1 MAISQSDSKSAPEVK
16 AVSVSSYYYYSTM
29 KTKISVSYSIDDE
42 PKVTD
47 QIDFTDEL
55 LADSPEKLHNLI
67 LKSFGMIWMD
77 KHPQV
82 YKQLMAYL
90 HSSLTK
96 EYQDSKHWS
105 TKFGGE
111 HNKSKYHS
119 VDGTPVEDSGF
130 GFING
135 KSVDMLS
142 YKLPAIDAIV
152 PYPCKNDCACGYV
165 EKSGSL
171 REIIMHLND
180 LDKWS
185 REAIADWIDELHD
198 KGLINA
204 EFQVPDNRTDEQKI
218 KYDESLDYWKKLG
231 YTMDVLLVATETTAA
246 AFDSLSQPLAEWEK
260 ELLNGNQDKE

>member
-1 MAISQSDSKSAPEVK
+1 MAISQSDFKSAPEVK
-16 AVSVSSYYYYSTM
+16 AVSVSSYYCYSTM

-55 LADSPEKLHNLI
+55 LADSPEKLHKLI

-96 EYQDSKHWS
+96 EY
-105 TKFGGE
+105 
-111 HNKSKYHS
+111 HS

-142 YKLPAIDAIV
+142 YKLPAIDTIV
-152 PYPCKNDCACGYV
+152 PYPCKKDCACGYV

-246 AFDSLSQPLAEWEK
+246 AFDSLSQPLAGWEK